1 MFLKSLT
8 SRCWQWPAAWLFVF
22 CLVTAGC
29 IRDAAPTNNQFAL
42 ASYPAV
48 GSLVTLE
55 AGDVFTVR
63 VYQEKDLSGT
73 YRVGADGTIRFPL
86 VGTVEVSGK
95 TPELVADTLKTRLQQ
110 GFLREPQVTVFV
122 KEFRSKKVFVLGQV
136 AKPGTF
142 SFEQGMNLIQVI
154 TLAGGFTNLAARS
167 RTLITRISKGKERRV
182 IVDADEISQ
191 GTQPNITLSPGDIIF
206 VPESIL

>member
-1 MFLKSLT
+1 L
-8 SRCWQWPAAWLFVF
+8 AA
-22 CLVTAGC
+22 
-29 IRDAAPTNNQFAL
+29 
-42 ASYPAV
+42 YPAT

-55 AGDVFTVR
+55 PGDVFDVR

-86 VGTVEVSGK
+86 VGSVGVSGK
-95 TPELVADTLKTRLQQ
+95 TPEMVSDSIKGALQE
-110 GFLREPQVTVFV
+110 GFLRDPQVTVFV

-142 SFEQGMNLIQVI
+142 SYEQGMNLIQVI
-154 TLAGGFTNLAARS
+154 TLAGGFTNLAARD
-167 RTLITRISKGKERRV
+167 RTLITRISAGKERRV
-182 IVDADEISQ
+182 IVDAEEISQ
-191 GTQPNITLSPGDIIF
+191 GKKPNISLTPGDIIF